1 MRFVD
6 PRAAARP
13 LVGTAGVSLLVVA
26 LLVGAA
32 PATANPADP
41 SGGDPQGV
49 GLQVDVSGVTSQ
61 SQVDVDAGNAVPGG
75 ALGVR
80 GSGLVPLTPYDV
92 HLHSAYAPPVRLAT
106 AISLADGTFGLSTLM
121 PDSVQPGTHVVRVT
135 DPVTGVY
142 LDTAAFEVRAAPE
155 PGGGPGGTDPTPGVI
170 PGAGAGAGSGSGERD
185 LAATGPLPQRPAAG
199 AGVEAE
205 GEDGL
210 AFTGA
215 TLVGTVAA
223 AGALVVTGAVVATG
237 AARRRR
243 RARTT

>member
-41 SGGDPQGV
+41 SGGDPQGI

-121 PDSVQPGTHVVRVT
+121 PDTVQPGTHVVRVT

-170 PGAGAGAGSGSGERD
+170 PGTGAGSGSGERD
-185 LAATGPLPQRPAAG
+185 LAATGPLPQRPATG

-205 GEDGL
+205 GGL